1 MSIAQQFVAGE
12 GEVHPQISSKNETDS
27 AALVAFKC
35 DSTNL
40 PWVIFR
46 AAFRAAHIEGLPQRA
61 RALLSALAR
70 TVDAERPFAA
80 IFARRELLTGRAMQ
94 SMRTLYRSLDD
105 LEVAGL
111 IDRRAQTRYVEA
123 GLFGRAYL
131 HLTELAAELLGL
143 VEERPHIDLP
153 ASPVPDTEISKLPSV
168 TVADGAIYKDLYPAS
183 SQKRQSGELPT
194 DLQRLQVLGFS
205 KFLIFKLMRIA
216 RENGKRLS
224 DVVEVTWNHLK
235 AAKRPIN
242 YLGSL
247 LRNPVDFGHQ
257 LRQKHAAKLEAEKRI
272 EETKQAELFAQTHAG
287 ETFESIDGTIRY
299 TLDAGGNHLTI
310 YSAEEAAPR
319 LALNWKRDFVRA
331 LTTGR
336 IRRLIQPPTHL
347 PASLP
352 GKLPVNGDVRSHIAE
367 LRKVLGMRQTRFAA

>member
-12 GEVHPQISSKNETDS
+12 GEAHPQIGNRNETDS

-111 IDRRAQTRYVEA
+111 IDRRAQARYVEA

-131 HLTELAAELLGL
+131 HLTQLAAELLGL
-143 VEERPHIDLP
+143 IEERPRITLP
-153 ASPVPDTEISKLPSV
+153 ASPVPDTDTSKLPSA
-168 TVADGAIYKDLYPAS
+168 TVADGPIYKDLYPAS
-183 SQKRQSGELPT
+183 SQKRQSGELPA
-194 DLQRLQVLGFS
+194 DLRRLQVLGFS

-224 DVVEVTWNHLK
+224 DVVEVTWNHLR

-247 LRNPVDFGHQ
+247 LRSPVDFGHQ
-257 LRQKHAAKLEAEKRI
+257 LRRKHEAAIEAEKRI
-272 EETKQAELFAQTHAG
+272 EETKQTELLAKAHAG

-299 TLDAGGNHLTI
+299 TVDTDGNHLTV
-310 YSAEEAAPR
+310 YSTEDGVPR
-319 LALNWKRDFVRA
+319 LAVNWKRDFARA

-336 IRRLIQPPTHL
+336 IRRLVQSPSHV

-352 GKLPVNGDVRSHIAE
+352 GKLPVTGDVRSHIAG
-367 LRKVLGMRQTRFAA
+367 LRKVLGMREPRLTA